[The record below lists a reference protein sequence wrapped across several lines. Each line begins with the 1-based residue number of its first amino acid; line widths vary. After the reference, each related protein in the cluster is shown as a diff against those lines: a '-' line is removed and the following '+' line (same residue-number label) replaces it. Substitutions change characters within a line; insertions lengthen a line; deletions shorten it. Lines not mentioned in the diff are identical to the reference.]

1 MRPTLA
7 ALVALVALST
17 LGGGASANG
26 PAHVI
31 VYAHGPKKVKIRLS
45 VGRSTPCDASS
56 NRQLYTGPIN
66 GGEEL
71 SIPFHE
77 ACACLEQTYE
87 DFPDTGWGSPLL
99 RCRPQVCINGFC
111 GPDTSVP
118 IYFEMH
124 SKRPD

>member
-1 MRPTLA
+1 MRA
-7 ALVALVALST
+7 ALVLFLLAIAADAR
-17 LGGGASANG
+17 ASE
-26 PAHVI
+26 PAHVV

-56 NRQLYTGPIN
+56 NRHLYTGPIN
-66 GGEEL
+66 AGEEL

-87 DFPDTGWGSPLL
+87 DFPDTGWGTPLL

-111 GPDTSVP
+111 GPDVSVP
-118 IYFEMH
+118 IYFEIA

>member
-1 MRPTLA
+1 MRLALPLLCA
-7 ALVALVALST
+7 ALALA
-17 LGGGASANG
+17 GDARANE
-26 PAHVI
+26 PAHVV
-31 VYAHGPKKVKIRLS
+31 VYAHGPKQVKIRLS

-56 NRQLYTGPIN
+56 NRHLYTGPIK

-77 ACACLEQTYE
+77 ACACLEQTYD
-87 DFPDTGWGSPLL
+87 DFPDTGWGTPLL

-111 GPDTSVP
+111 FPDSSVP
-118 IYFEMH
+118 VHFEIH